1 MVRSTTLPQI
11 QAGCRSHSARYTRET
26 EEPLLFR
33 YSTVPCCTVRYCVAE
48 FFTDCIVLQ
57 WAGLVLLFLW
67 SVLWFRPVVCSR
79 DYLSRQLLPSEKLG
93 CCA

>member
-1 MVRSTTLPQI
+1 MVRSTTLRRVQT
-11 QAGCRSHSARYTRET
+11 GCRSHSARDTREAK
-26 EEPLLFR
+26 EPLLFR
-33 YSTVPCCTVRYCVAE
+33 YSIVLCCTVRYCVAE

-67 SVLWFRPVVCSR
+67 SVLWFRAVVCSR

-93 CCA
+93 CSA

>member
-1 MVRSTTLPQI
+1 MLRSTTLPQI
-11 QAGCRSHSARYTRET
+11 QTGCRSHSARDTREI

-33 YSTVPCCTVRYCVAE
+33 YSTVTCCTVRYCVAE
-48 FFTDCIVLQ
+48 FFTHCIGLQ
-57 WAGLVLLFLW
+57 WASLVLLFLW
-67 SVLWFRPVVCSR
+67 SVLWFRTVVCSR